1 MKTNN
6 DKQLNLKGAVL
17 DLNDIKVLGGELHRG
32 SSGHL
37 GHSQCTHM
45 LSLGNKE
52 NDNYYNDNDCNAEN
66 DKPRLL
72 YGSKKT

>member
-45 LSLGNKE
+45 LSLGKKE
-52 NDNYYNDNDCNAEN
+52 
-66 DKPRLL
+66 
-72 YGSKKT
+72 KT